1 METHVRQGSLSHW
14 FCVRSI
20 KIHIPATASDMALCV
35 IICYHWTMAY
45 EVTATR
51 KRPQRFEDLVGQEFV
66 VSTLKNAIEQGRI
79 AHAYLFSGPRGV
91 GKTTSAR
98 LLAKAL
104 NCVNGPTP
112 EPCDQCDNCRGI
124 ARGSSL
130 DVIEIDG
137 ASNTGVN
144 DVRVIKEEVMF
155 PPTSSR
161 YKIYIIDEVHM
172 LSQSAFN
179 ALLKTIEEPPE
190 YVVFIFATT
199 ETQKVPATI
208 RSRCQQF
215 NFQLIP
221 LETIKGLLAQ
231 AASEMGIEAEDEALF
246 WIAREATGS
255 MRDAYTLFDQVVA
268 FSNGKI
274 TIDGIRE
281 KLGLVGTD
289 RMNAIMRD
297 VLSGKRGETLD
308 QIHDLLAKGVSTEQ
322 IIKDFTDYFRSLL
335 LIRKGVK
342 SANVL
347 GEPVSAFP
355 EEVRNAFN
363 EEQLEAALDM
373 FLNLYRDIRYSLN
386 PRFELELAV
395 SKLTRLRYVAST
407 ASVIEQLARLKN
419 DLINGT
425 ITPLNP
431 ALAGMK
437 TVQPEAYASEPA
449 AAPTS
454 SPAAPAPQPEPQPE
468 PEMEPAAG
476 QPASEPAPEPV
487 AEPEPQPEPEPEP
500 VAEPAPAA
508 FDAES
513 LKDVLPSGTIKAEMT
528 NDGLILTFD
537 RKFYYQTAYRNLQS
551 IREAIQQKT
560 GTDTNVV
567 LAFSDNPNNNVAE
580 ESAPAQEPA
589 PVEEAPQPESV
600 QEDQPSSAENTSE
613 TRSEEQKN
621 LINDLI
627 LCFDGREEK

>member
-1 METHVRQGSLSHW
+1 
-14 FCVRSI
+14 
-20 KIHIPATASDMALCV
+20 
-35 IICYHWTMAY
+35 MAY

-104 NCVNGPTP
+104 NCVHGPTA
-112 EPCDQCDNCRGI
+112 EPCGECDNCKGI
-124 ARGSSL
+124 AKGSSL

-246 WIAREATGS
+246 WIAKESTGS

-274 TIDGIRE
+274 TLSQIRE
-281 KLGLVGTD
+281 KLGLVGVD
-289 RMNAIMRD
+289 RINAIMQD
-297 VLSGKRGETLD
+297 VLSKNNGEALSKV
-308 QIHDLLAKGVSTEQ
+308 QALLAKGVSIDQ
-322 IIKDFTDYFRSLL
+322 IIKDFTEYFRSLL

-342 SANVL
+342 SENVI
-347 GEPVSAFP
+347 GEQISSFP
-355 EEVRNAFN
+355 ADILNAYN

-386 PRFELELAV
+386 PRFELELAI
-395 SKLTRLRYVAST
+395 SKLSKLRYVAST

-431 ALAGMK
+431 ALAEQR
-437 TVQPEAYASEPA
+437 TVEPEKGLAVAAPVVSEPA
-449 AAPTS
+449 KPEKKTEEPPKEEK
-454 SPAAPAPQPEPQPE
+454 PAEVVVPEVKQEPVPE
-468 PEMEPAAG
+468 PETEPSA
-476 QPASEPAPEPV
+476 PASSWKLEDIQDLLPQGTQKVENTEDGLVLTFNNKFFYQMAYRNLVNVREKIQQRTSPDLNVVLSFSENIMDEPEAPAQIQQEPEPEVNPQPVATPAPEVEPV
-487 AEPEPQPEPEPEP
+487 VETSQIETTEEPVSEPEAEPEPQEEASEAEEPEVVEACAKPQNI
-500 VAEPAPAA
+500 
-508 FDAES
+508 
-513 LKDVLPSGTIKAEMT
+513 SG
-528 NDGLILTFD
+528 
-537 RKFYYQTAYRNLQS
+537 
-551 IREAIQQKT
+551 KT
-560 GTDTNVV
+560 
-567 LAFSDNPNNNVAE
+567 
-580 ESAPAQEPA
+580 
-589 PVEEAPQPESV
+589 
-600 QEDQPSSAENTSE
+600 
-613 TRSEEQKN
+613 EEQKN
-621 LINDLI
+621 LLNDLI
-627 LCFDGREEK
+627 LCFDGREER

>member
-1 METHVRQGSLSHW
+1 
-14 FCVRSI
+14 
-20 KIHIPATASDMALCV
+20 
-35 IICYHWTMAY
+35 MAY

-104 NCVNGPTP
+104 NCVNGPTA

-124 ARGSSL
+124 AKGSSL

-231 AASEMGIEAEDEALF
+231 ATSEMGIEAEDEALF

-274 TIDGIRE
+274 TLAQIRE
-281 KLGLVGTD
+281 KLGLVGID
-289 RMNAIMRD
+289 RINAIMQD
-297 VLSGKRGETLD
+297 VLARNQSGSLD
-308 QIHDLLAKGVSTEQ
+308 KIHSLLAKGVSIEQ

-342 SANVL
+342 SENVL
-347 GEPVSAFP
+347 GEQFSSFP
-355 EEVRNAFN
+355 AEIRGAFN

-386 PRFELELAV
+386 PRFELELAI
-395 SKLTRLRYVAST
+395 SKLSKLRYVAST
-407 ASVIEQLARLKN
+407 ASIIEQLARLKN

-431 ALAGMK
+431 VLADMK
-437 TVQPEAYASEPA
+437 TVQPEGPIAPSPA
-449 AAPTS
+449 EEIPVEAAPQAVIPEEPIEP
-454 SPAAPAPQPEPQPE
+454 PAKEE
-468 PEMEPAAG
+468 E
-476 QPASEPAPEPV
+476 EPAPSTSQSIDMSV
-487 AEPEPQPEPEPEP
+487 
-500 VAEPAPAA
+500 
-508 FDAES
+508 
-513 LKDVLPSGTIKAEMT
+513 LKDILPLGTVDAQNT
-528 NDGLILTFD
+528 DDGLVLTFD
-537 RKFYYQTAYRNLQS
+537 KKFYYQTAYRNLQS
-551 IREAIQQKT
+551 IRETIQT
-560 GTDTNVV
+560 RLRGNVNVV
-567 LAFSDNPNNNVAE
+567 LAFSDNPNNSVSE
-580 ESAPAQEPA
+580 EQPAAAPAEPASEPQEERKPEVEQEP
-589 PVEEAPQPESV
+589 Q
-600 QEDQPSSAENTSE
+600 SAEIAPAPEKPSISSGMND
-613 TRSEEQKN
+613 EQKN

-627 LCFDGREEK
+627 LCFDGREEN

>member
-1 METHVRQGSLSHW
+1 
-14 FCVRSI
+14 
-20 KIHIPATASDMALCV
+20 
-35 IICYHWTMAY
+35 MAY

-51 KRPQRFEDLVGQEFV
+51 KRPQRFQDLVGQEFV
-66 VSTLKNAIEQGRI
+66 VSTLKNSIQQGRI

-104 NCVNGPTP
+104 NCVHGPTAD
-112 EPCDQCDNCRGI
+112 PCDECDNCRGI
-124 ARGSSL
+124 AKGNSL

-246 WIAREATGS
+246 WIAKESTGS

-274 TIDGIRE
+274 TLSQIRE
-281 KLGLVGTD
+281 KLGLVGVQ
-289 RMNAIMRD
+289 RINAIMLD
-297 VLSGKRGETLD
+297 VLSANRGASID
-308 QIHDLLAKGVSTEQ
+308 RIHDLLAKGVSLEQ
-322 IIKDFTDYFRSLL
+322 IIKDFSEYFRTLL
-335 LIRKGVK
+335 LIRKGVR
-342 SANVL
+342 SENVL
-347 GEPVSAFP
+347 GEQVSSFP
-355 EEVRNAFN
+355 PEILNSYN

-386 PRFELELAV
+386 PRFELELAI
-395 SKLTRLRYVAST
+395 SKLSKLRYVASN
-407 ASVIEQLARLKN
+407 ASVLEQLARLKN
-419 DLINGT
+419 DLISGT
-425 ITPLNP
+425 ISPLNP
-431 ALAGMK
+431 VLADQK
-437 TVQPEAYASEPA
+437 TVEPA
-449 AAPTS
+449 AAP
-454 SPAAPAPQPEPQPE
+454 APQAEVKP
-468 PEMEPAAG
+468 
-476 QPASEPAPEPV
+476 
-487 AEPEPQPEPEPEP
+487 EPEPQPEPEPEP
-500 VAEPAPAA
+500 ASQPEPEPKPQRPS
-508 FDAES
+508 EWTLETLS
-513 LKDVLPSGTIKAEMT
+513 DVLPHGTVALEHNEM
-528 NDGLILTFD
+528 GLVLFFNS
-537 RKFYYQTAYRNLQS
+537 RLFFQTANRNADAVREK
-551 IREAIQQKT
+551 IRQKT
-560 GTDTNVV
+560 GPDVNIIFS
-567 LAFSDNPNNNVAE
+567 FSDNKE
-580 ESAPAQEPA
+580 TTAPE
-589 PVEEAPQPESV
+589 PVEEPKEEEKPAEEEPQIKEEKKPEPAV
-600 QEDQPSSAENTSE
+600 KESSM
-613 TRSEEQKN
+613 SEEQKN
-621 LINDLI
+621 LITDLM
-627 LCFDGREEK
+627 LCFDGREER

>member
-1 METHVRQGSLSHW
+1 
-14 FCVRSI
+14 
-20 KIHIPATASDMALCV
+20 
-35 IICYHWTMAY
+35 MAY

-104 NCVNGPTP
+104 NCVNGPTA

-124 ARGSSL
+124 AKGSSL

-274 TIDGIRE
+274 TLAQIRE
-281 KLGLVGTD
+281 KLGLVGID
-289 RMNAIMRD
+289 RINAIMQD
-297 VLSGKRGETLD
+297 VLAKNQSGSLD
-308 QIHDLLAKGVSTEQ
+308 KIHSLLAKGVSIEQ
-322 IIKDFTDYFRSLL
+322 IIKDFTEYFRSLL

-342 SANVL
+342 SENVL
-347 GEPVSAFP
+347 GEQVSSFP
-355 EEVRNAFN
+355 ADIRGAFN

-373 FLNLYRDIRYSLN
+373 FLTLYRDIRYSLN
-386 PRFELELAV
+386 PRFELELAI
-395 SKLTRLRYVAST
+395 SKLSKLRYVAST
-407 ASVIEQLARLKN
+407 ASIIEQLARLKN

-431 ALAGMK
+431 ALADMK
-437 TVQPEAYASEPA
+437 TVQPEAPA
-449 AAPTS
+449 TPVR
-454 SPAAPAPQPEPQPE
+454 
-468 PEMEPAAG
+468 
-476 QPASEPAPEPV
+476 EPAPAEEDPAETVSDEPV
-487 AEPEPQPEPEPEP
+487 AEEAVEL
-500 VAEPAPAA
+500 PANEEETPSAN
-508 FDAES
+508 DS
-513 LKDVLPSGTIKAEMT
+513 PTVDMSVLKDILPLGTVDVQNT
-528 NDGLILTFD
+528 DDGLVLTFD
-537 RKFYYQTAYRNLQS
+537 KKFYYQTAYRNLQS
-551 IREAIQQKT
+551 IRETIQT
-560 GTDTNVV
+560 RLRGNVNV
-567 LAFSDNPNNNVAE
+567 ILAFSDNPNNSVSDEQSVA
-580 ESAPAQEPA
+580 APAEPVPEAQQETPITETAPA
-589 PVEEAPQPESV
+589 PEKPAI
-600 QEDQPSSAENTSE
+600 SSGMSD
-613 TRSEEQKN
+613 EQKN

-627 LCFDGREEK
+627 LCFDGREENL

>member
-1 METHVRQGSLSHW
+1 
-14 FCVRSI
+14 
-20 KIHIPATASDMALCV
+20 
-35 IICYHWTMAY
+35 MAY

-104 NCVNGPTP
+104 NCVNGPTA

-124 ARGSSL
+124 AKGSSL

-231 AASEMGIEAEDEALF
+231 AASEMAIEAEDEALF

-274 TIDGIRE
+274 TLAQIRE
-281 KLGLVGTD
+281 KLGLVGID
-289 RMNAIMRD
+289 RINAIMQD
-297 VLSGKRGETLD
+297 VLARNQSGSLD
-308 QIHDLLAKGVSTEQ
+308 KIHSLLAKGVSIEQ

-342 SANVL
+342 SENVL
-347 GEPVSAFP
+347 GEQVSSFP
-355 EEVRNAFN
+355 AEIRGAFN

-386 PRFELELAV
+386 PRFELELAI
-395 SKLTRLRYVAST
+395 SKLSKLRYVAST
-407 ASVIEQLARLKN
+407 ASIIEQLARLKN

-431 ALAGMK
+431 VLADMK
-437 TVQPEAYASEPA
+437 TVQPEAPI
-449 AAPTS
+449 
-454 SPAAPAPQPEPQPE
+454 APAPVEEIPVEAAPEAVIPE
-468 PEMEPAAG
+468 EPIEP
-476 QPASEPAPEPV
+476 PAKEEEEPAPSTSQSIDMSV
-487 AEPEPQPEPEPEP
+487 
-500 VAEPAPAA
+500 
-508 FDAES
+508 
-513 LKDVLPSGTIKAEMT
+513 LKDILPLGTVDAQNT
-528 NDGLILTFD
+528 DDGLVLTFD
-537 RKFYYQTAYRNLQS
+537 KKFYYQTAYRNLQS
-551 IREAIQQKT
+551 IRETIQT
-560 GTDTNVV
+560 RLRGNVNV
-567 LAFSDNPNNNVAE
+567 ILAFSDNPNNSVLE
-580 ESAPAQEPA
+580 EQPAVAPAEPA
-589 PVEEAPQPESV
+589 PEPQEERKPEVEQEPQIADETPAPEK
-600 QEDQPSSAENTSE
+600 PSISSGM
-613 TRSEEQKN
+613 SDEQKN

-627 LCFDGREEK
+627 LCFDGREEN